1 MIENSHWDKKSLR
14 ALTKSNPDWDE
25 LAKDCVAFANAYGGT
40 IVFGIEDSMDEPS
53 PVQKI
58 PDGLPAK
65 VQKQVQSRTVNV
77 SVIPQLRVAENGG
90 ELLELLVQRNATA
103 IAATSNG
110 RYYIRI
116 DDDCKPIM
124 PDELSRLLSD
134 KGAFVWEA
142 STHMRIKQSEYDS
155 SKLQQFADDIQRSNR
170 VSGFV
175 KNKSN
180 EELLEHYLF
189 VSEGYLT
196 NLGILWIGKREH
208 RARLL
213 FAPSVQF
220 IKYNEDEQ
228 KVNKILWDD
237 YSLNPKELIQA
248 ILTDIPDWKEGIEV
262 ADGIFRKNILNYEES
277 VIRELVANA
286 LVHRPY
292 TIRGDIFI
300 NLFPDRLEIHNPG
313 LMPLGV
319 TPENILHKSVQR
331 NPHLAKVFY
340 DLLLMEKEGSG
351 YDKIYETL
359 LSNGKPLPEPKEEND
374 RVVVK
379 IRKRIINTSVIQFI
393 DKVNREFQLRSKEII
408 SLGLIAQHNTLT
420 AIEFATQ
427 LGLKE
432 KDAIRNWLGRLPEFK
447 LIKSRGKTKGMSYY
461 VEPSILRKH
470 DFRGKTDLKQ
480 IEQHRLHELIIADLR
495 IYKSSSISEIH
506 NRIGDEI
513 QLHKIRKT
521 LNSLLDQNMI
531 VKEGELRWTVY
542 RLRE

>member
-1 MIENSHWDKKSLR
+1 
-14 ALTKSNPDWDE
+14 
-25 LAKDCVAFANAYGGT
+25 
-40 IVFGIEDSMDEPS
+40 
-53 PVQKI
+53 
-58 PDGLPAK
+58 
-65 VQKQVQSRTVNV
+65 
-77 SVIPQLRVAENGG
+77 
-90 ELLELLVQRNATA
+90 
-103 IAATSNG
+103 
-110 RYYIRI
+110 
-116 DDDCKPIM
+116 
-124 PDELSRLLSD
+124 
-134 KGAFVWEA
+134 
-142 STHMRIKQSEYDS
+142 
-155 SKLQQFADDIQRSNR
+155 
-170 VSGFV
+170 
-175 KNKSN
+175 
-180 EELLEHYLF
+180 
-189 VSEGYLT
+189 
-196 NLGILWIGKREH
+196 
-208 RARLL
+208 
-213 FAPSVQF
+213 
-220 IKYNEDEQ
+220 
-228 KVNKILWDD
+228 
-237 YSLNPKELIQA
+237 
-248 ILTDIPDWKEGIEV
+248 
-262 ADGIFRKNILNYEES
+262 
-277 VIRELVANA
+277 
-286 LVHRPY
+286 
-292 TIRGDIFI
+292 
-300 NLFPDRLEIHNPG
+300 
-313 LMPLGV
+313 MPLGV

>member
-1 MIENSHWDKKSLR
+1 MTGVQTW
-14 ALTKSNPDWDE
+14 ALPI
-25 LAKDCVAFANAYGGT
+25 C
-40 IVFGIEDSMDEPS
+40 
-53 PVQKI
+53 
-58 PDGLPAK
+58 
-65 VQKQVQSRTVNV
+65 
-77 SVIPQLRVAENGG
+77 VIPQLRVAEIGG

>member
-1 MIENSHWDKKSLR
+1 MIENSQWDKKSLR
-14 ALTKSNPDWDE
+14 AITKSNPDWDE

-40 IVFGIEDSMDEPS
+40 IVFGIEDKMDEPS
-53 PVQKI
+53 PEQKI

-77 SVIPQLRVAENGG
+77 SVIPQLRIAENGG

-134 KGAFVWEA
+134 KGAFVWET

-155 SKLQQFADDIQRSNR
+155 SKLQQFVDDIQRSNR

-237 YSLNPKELIQA
+237 YSLNPKELILA
-248 ILTDIPDWKEGIEV
+248 ILNDIPDWKEGIEV

-300 NLFPDRLEIHNPG
+300 NLFSDRLEIHNPG

-420 AIEFATQ
+420 AIEFAAQ
-427 LGLKE
+427 LGLHE

-447 LIKSRGKTKGMSYY
+447 LIKSMGKTKGMSYY

-470 DFRGKTDLKQ
+470 DFKGKTDLKQ

-521 LNSLLDQNMI
+521 LNSLLAQNVI
-531 VKEGELRWTVY
+531 FREGELRWTVY
-542 RLRE
+542 RLSE